1 VISSSGIRYINTMPP
16 RRRAEPPVA
25 NRVVEREMRELHAR
39 LDAMET
45 TQRRAP
51 DVGDVS
57 DAEREEIEVEEAAGE
72 DVVRG
77 TLAESGC
84 QIGS

>member
-1 VISSSGIRYINTMPP
+1 
-16 RRRAEPPVA
+16 
-25 NRVVEREMRELHAR
+25 MRELSAR

-57 DAEREEIEVEEAAGE
+57 DAERKEIEVEEAAGE
-72 DVVRG
+72 DATKEHLLREWLSNWELEKDRHPNV
-77 TLAESGC
+77 
-84 QIGS
+84 